1 MSGWSVLYK
10 TASGSHHVRCSNG
23 LAMAVRSSAKAECA
37 QRGQLDPA
45 S

>member
-10 TASGSHHVRCSNG
+10 TASGTGHVRCSNG
-23 LAMAVRSSAKAECA
+23 QAMVVRISAKAEGA
-37 QRGQLDPA
+37 QRGQIDPA